1 MKDSCRYVWNLAMG
15 RIDICGSSRHF
26 DWLHPFPGSSK
37 DCDADAL
44 SLAMLMRYCYACR
57 TECE

>member
-1 MKDSCRYVWNLAMG
+1 MG

-37 DCDADAL
+37 DCNADAL